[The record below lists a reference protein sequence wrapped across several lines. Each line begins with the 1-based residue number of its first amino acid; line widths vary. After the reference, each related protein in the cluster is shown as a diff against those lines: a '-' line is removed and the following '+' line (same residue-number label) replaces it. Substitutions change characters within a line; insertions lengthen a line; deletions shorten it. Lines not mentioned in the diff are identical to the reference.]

1 MPFLKCSNFLAT
13 NKYATFMYLRGKWM
27 PQRVIC
33 HGCKHILYEGKDLK
47 PPDEVIAQHGGKCP
61 KCDRKLSLLPMEVEV
76 KPLAKR

>member
-1 MPFLKCSNFLAT
+1 
-13 NKYATFMYLRGKWM
+13 M

-47 PPDEVIAQHGGKCP
+47 PPDEVIAQHGGNCP

-76 KPLAKR
+76 KPIAKR